1 MLFVVV
7 VVGKTRHSAW
17 PSVLLRLSTRGDDDA
32 DDLGR
37 RSLEHVTKRTDT
49 NLRPDKIFGQP
60 GGDVDQIYVFM
71 SILHTKRLRI
81 YVKKT

>member
-7 VVGKTRHSAW
+7 VVGKTRHLAW

-32 DDLGR
+32 DDLVR

-49 NLRPDKIFGQP
+49 NLRPDIE
-60 GGDVDQIYVFM
+60 GDVDQIYVFM
-71 SILHTKRLRI
+71 SILHTK
-81 YVKKT
+81 

>member
-7 VVGKTRHSAW
+7 VVGKTRHLAW

-32 DDLGR
+32 DDLVR

-49 NLRPDKIFGQP
+49 NLRPDIDLVNQ
-60 GGDVDQIYVFM
+60 GGTLTKSMFLCRFYIQNDHEFM
-71 SILHTKRLRI
+71 
-81 YVKKT
+81 